1 MIINAINK
9 HIFSFK
15 SLPQSEND
23 FSYLIKKKDILI
35 IILYLNGGIIYL
47 ISLSNIT
54 GKGIACLFLD
64 GIQCFYAIVILI
76 FISSILTS
84 FSIYLILFKNYLK
97 IHLIIIFIIYSF
109 FYFIDHNALLI
120 KHGFFNFILFI
131 LISLILFLI
140 IIFIHFLIYLI
151 KKRKY
156 FYFILFN
163 FPINVNMILEKYFF
177 YQKSGKMP

>member
-9 HIFSFK
+9 YIFFFT

-23 FSYLIKKKDILI
+23 FSNLIKRKKDIFL
-35 IILYLNGGIIYL
+35 IILYINGSIIYL

-64 GIQCFYAIVILI
+64 GIHCFYAIAILI

-84 FSIYLILFKNYLK
+84 FSIYLIIFKNYLK

-109 FYFIDHNALLI
+109 VYFIDHNALLI
-120 KHGFFNFILFI
+120 KHGFFNG
-131 LISLILFLI
+131 
-140 IIFIHFLIYLI
+140 
-151 KKRKY
+151 
-156 FYFILFN
+156 LFN
-163 FPINVNMILEKYFF
+163 
-177 YQKSGKMP
+177 QKKEIFLFCFI